1 MALHIFHKATDG
13 WRPAE
18 ALPALLAPR
27 LSPPGSWGLAL
38 LPFFFS
44 IPACGLGTA
53 LSRRLGIGVSLPL
66 WLSLPMT
73 PTANRLRP
81 RWTWR
86 TLFPNQASLLG
97 RRNQIKSSSLN
108 RAKVSVLRAFLPVIR
123 FYLLEQY
130 RTSPTLFTI
139 QQLFKHSN
147 ILSPNIPNFSNIIFF
162 FFSFGCTLEPVGS

>member
-1 MALHIFHKATDG
+1 MVLHIFHKATDG

-18 ALPALLAPR
+18 ALPTLLAPC
-27 LSPPGSWGLAL
+27 LSPPGSWGLAP

-53 LSRRLGIGVSLPL
+53 LPPRLGIGVSLPL
-66 WLSLPMT
+66 WLSLPPA
-73 PTANRLRP
+73 PTANRPCP

-86 TLFPNQASLLG
+86 TPLPNQASLLG
-97 RRNQIKSSSLN
+97 RRNQIKSPSLN

-147 ILSPNIPNFSNIIFF
+147 IVSPNIPNFSNNRFLFF
-162 FFSFGCTLEPVGS
+162 GYTLRHVGS